1 LRHYH
6 KKIPL
11 DFIKHWNEISYWIN
25 ESIIIAICSV
35 LDSYKFYDDKETKI
49 TEFNLPVDVKDKWD
63 LIRDIRNYLCHNNRN
78 IAHRDLKNRMIRI
91 LKLSKEDFKFG
102 IPLPI
107 DKVVEK
113 L

>member
-1 LRHYH
+1 MCIR
-6 KKIPL
+6 
-11 DFIKHWNEISYWIN
+11 DR
-25 ESIIIAICSV
+25 
-35 LDSYKFYDDKETKI
+35 TKI

-113 L
+113 LYKAVIEVVNAGLIN